1 MYYDFT
7 VPIPAVKG
15 KITRMKKGKLTY
27 IQLETGRT
35 YLPDRQYTIPVRVS
49 IGKLDPDNPDR
60 MYPNE
65 KYADHFPEAAMPEE
79 RPEADRSCALR
90 VGSYL
95 VIQKILQEYKL
106 PVILEKHIGKDCG
119 LFLDLVSFMI
129 VDEENVGLH
138 YPDFAY
144 CHPLFSDNMRICS
157 DVRVS
162 RMLNSISKDQI
173 IGFLDD
179 WNKGRDHKQ
188 QIYISYDSTNKNC
201 QAGDVDL
208 VEFGK
213 AKDDKG
219 LPVFNVS
226 LVFDKTNRIPLLY
239 EEYPGSITDVSQFNF
254 MVDKVKEYGYTR
266 IGFILDRGYF
276 SKDNIRYMEENNFS
290 FIMMIKGRKEL
301 VSTLVDQHRNTFET
315 VRSCSIRSY
324 RVYGKTVQ
332 AKLYEDDTRD
342 RYIHIYFNPSKQAAE
357 RELFEQQI
365 EKYRLFLE
373 KHINTDTK
381 FSRTYHRY
389 FNIVYNKK
397 GILIS
402 VSEKEDV
409 IEQQLRLCGYFC
421 IVTSEKM
428 TASAALIQ
436 YKGRDISEKLFQSDK
451 TFLGSGSMRTHTAQ
465 ALSAKLFVEFV
476 ALIVRNRIYNLLK
489 ETMLRLQTKQNY
501 MNVPKAIRE
510 LEKIEMVRRN
520 NGRYR
525 LDHAVTKRQKTIL
538 SSFGLA
544 DTDVFQSAAEIS
556 RLLANNQSLLTEND
570 TEDEFYQYQSE
581 EDDLYG
587 EDEIDLCD

>member
-7 VPIPAVKG
+7 VPIPRVQG
-15 KITRMKKGKLTY
+15 KITRMKKGNLTY

-35 YLPDRQYTIPVRVS
+35 YIPERQYTIPVRVS
-49 IGKLDPDNPDR
+49 IGKLDPDNPE
-60 MYPNE
+60 MMHPNE
-65 KYADHFPEAAMPEE
+65 KYSDHFPDAPMPEE
-79 RPEADRSCALR
+79 RPEAYRSCALR
-90 VGSYL
+90 IGSYV
-95 VIQKILQEYKL
+95 VIQKVLKDYKL
-106 PVILEKHIGKDCG
+106 PGMLEKHLGQDCG

-138 YPDFAY
+138 YPDFAF
-144 CHPLFSDNMRICS
+144 CHPLFSENMMIYS
-157 DVRVS
+157 DVKVS

-173 IGFLDD
+173 IGFLND
-179 WNKGRDHKQ
+179 WNRGRDHKQ

-201 QAGDVDL
+201 SAGDVDL

-226 LVFDKTNRIPLLY
+226 LVFDKSNRIPLLY
-239 EEYPGSITDVSQFNF
+239 EEYPGSITDVSQLPY
-254 MVDKVKEYGYTR
+254 MVDKVREYGYEN

-290 FIMMIKGRKEL
+290 FIIMIKGRKEL
-301 VSTLVDQHRNTFET
+301 VASLVDEHRNTFET
-315 VRSCSIRSY
+315 KRSCSIRSY
-324 RVYGKTVQ
+324 KVYGKTVP
-332 AKLYEDDTRD
+332 AKLYEDDIRE

-357 RELFEQQI
+357 REVLEQHI

-373 KHINTDTK
+373 KHIDTDAK
-381 FSRTYHRY
+381 FSKTYHDY
-389 FNIVYNKK
+389 FDITYNKK
-397 GILIS
+397 GTLVS
-402 VSEKEDV
+402 VREKEDV
-409 IEQQLRLCGYFC
+409 IERQLRLCGYFC

-436 YKGRDISEKLFQSDK
+436 YKGRDISEKLFRSDK
-451 TFLGSGSMRTHTAQ
+451 TFLGSNSMRTHTTR
-465 ALSAKLFVEFV
+465 ALSAKIFVEFV

-489 ETMLRLQTKQNY
+489 ETMLRLQTKSKY

-525 LDHAVTKRQKTIL
+525 LDHAVTKTQKIIL

-544 DTDVFQSAAEIS
+544 DTDVFNSATEIS
-556 RLLANNQSLLTEND
+556 RLLANNQSLLTD
-570 TEDEFYQYQSE
+570 VDEEEYPFKEE

-587 EDEIDLCD
+587 EDEINICD

>member
-7 VPIPAVKG
+7 VPIPQITG

-49 IGKLDPDNPDR
+49 IGKLAPNTPDR

-65 KYADHFPEAAMPEE
+65 KYIDFFPRAVLPEE
-79 RPEADRSCALR
+79 RSEADRSCALR
-90 VGSYL
+90 IGSYL
-95 VIQKILQEYKL
+95 VIRKILQEYKL
-106 PVILEKHIGKDCG
+106 PMILEKHLGKDCG

-129 VDEENVGLH
+129 IEEENVGLH

-144 CHPLFSDNMRICS
+144 CHPLFSDHMKISS
-157 DVRVS
+157 DAGVS
-162 RMLNSISKDQI
+162 RMLNSIGKDQI
-173 IGFLDD
+173 IRFLDD

-201 QAGDVDL
+201 QAGDMDL

-219 LPVFNVS
+219 LPVFNIS

-239 EEYPGSITDVSQFNF
+239 EEYPGSINDVSQFNF
-254 MVDKVKEYGYTR
+254 MVDKVIEYGYTH

-315 VRSCSIRSY
+315 IRSCSIRSY

-332 AKLYEDDTRD
+332 AKLYEDDTRN

-357 RELFEQQI
+357 REQFEQQI

-381 FSRTYHRY
+381 FSLNCHRY
-389 FNIVYNKK
+389 FNLVYNKK

-402 VSEKEDV
+402 VSEREDV

-421 IVTSEKM
+421 IVTSGEM
-428 TASAALIQ
+428 TAASALIQ
-436 YKGRDISEKLFQSDK
+436 YKGRDISEKLFRSDK

-465 ALSAKLFVEFV
+465 AMSAKLFVEFV

-489 ETMLRLQTKQNY
+489 ETMLRLQTKQTY

-525 LDHAVTKRQKTIL
+525 LDHAVTRRQKTIL
-538 SSFGLA
+538 SAFGLS
-544 DTDVFQSAAEIS
+544 DKDVFQSAGEIS
-556 RLLANNQSLLTEND
+556 KLLANSQSLNSESD
-570 TEDEFYQYQSE
+570 TAEDCQNQNE
-581 EDDLYG
+581 EDNLYG
-587 EDEIDLCD
+587 EDEIDLYD

>member
-1 MYYDFT
+1 MYYNFT
-7 VPIPAVKG
+7 VPIPQLKG
-15 KITRMKKGKLTY
+15 KITRMKKGKFTY

-49 IGKLDPDNPDR
+49 IGKLDPNTSDR

-65 KYADHFPEAAMPEE
+65 KYTDFFPETVLPEE
-79 RPEADRSCALR
+79 RSEADRSCALR
-90 VGSYL
+90 IGSYL
-95 VIQKILQEYKL
+95 VIRKILQEYKL
-106 PVILEKHIGKDCG
+106 PAILEKHLGKDCG

-129 VDEENVGLH
+129 IEEENVGLH

-144 CHPLFSDNMRICS
+144 CHPLFSDHMKISS
-157 DVRVS
+157 DAGIS
-162 RMLNSISKDQI
+162 RMLNSIGKDQI

-179 WNKGRDHKQ
+179 WNKGRDRKQ

-254 MVDKVKEYGYTR
+254 MVDKVTEYGYTH

-276 SKDNIRYMEENNFS
+276 SKDNIRCMEENNFS

-324 RVYGKTVQ
+324 RVYGKTVE
-332 AKLYEDDTRD
+332 AKLYEDDIRN

-357 RELFEQQI
+357 REQFEQQI

-373 KHINTDTK
+373 KQINTDTK
-381 FSRTYHRY
+381 FSLNCHRY
-389 FNIVYNKK
+389 FNLIYNKK

-428 TASAALIQ
+428 TAAAALIQ
-436 YKGRDISEKLFQSDK
+436 YKGRDISEKLFRSDK
-451 TFLGSGSMRTHTAQ
+451 TFLGSGSMRIHTAQ

-489 ETMLRLQTKQNY
+489 ETMLRLQAKQNY
-501 MNVPKAIRE
+501 LNVPKAIRE

-520 NGRYR
+520 HGRYR
-525 LDHAVTKRQKTIL
+525 LDHAVTRRQKTIL
-538 SSFGLA
+538 SAFGLA

-556 RLLANNQSLLTEND
+556 KQLADSQSPCI
-570 TEDEFYQYQSE
+570 EDDPEYDGKYQNE
-581 EDDLYG
+581 EDCLYG
-587 EDEIDLCD
+587 KDEIDPYD